1 MSNEAPAQSEEAMIT
16 LEGEDGQSYTCQI
29 LDIFD
34 FEEQAYALLLKM
46 GGEKDGV
53 KGAEDEEDGSLVIMR
68 LIERDDQSI
77 FQTIESDEE
86 FDKVVAHVEELAR
99 MSEEEAEGD
108 ESTVIS
114 KFPGARAT
122 RPFCCGDSNRGHEGV

>member
-108 ESTVIS
+108 E
-114 KFPGARAT
+114 
-122 RPFCCGDSNRGHEGV
+122 